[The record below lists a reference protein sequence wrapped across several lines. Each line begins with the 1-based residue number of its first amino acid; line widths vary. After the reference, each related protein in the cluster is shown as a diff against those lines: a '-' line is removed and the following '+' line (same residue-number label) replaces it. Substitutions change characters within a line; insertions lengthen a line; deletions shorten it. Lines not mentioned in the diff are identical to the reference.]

1 MTEIDCGNKGS
12 YCEHIDGSLSLL
24 SGDFC
29 TNCRGSVKYRY
40 SWTKNAA
47 ADPAAESTTIA
58 DVINVAKTSSAK
70 QVSRQTMNDYQQYLQ
85 TFVNLFQAFA
95 CDCGP
100 KRRSGCFENLTEL
113 VVKEC
118 MVDPAYPHECG
129 NIFMSPV
136 WKKTDIPVT
145 LSVHRFSSANFI
157 KNNTLVTLLNRA
169 GGIQNSETLL
179 EKRCNPL
186 SDYEVVYSGFGGS
199 VIGQII
205 GNGVMMKQSSDSYS
219 EIYICLKIDQSIP
232 MNKVKYPVYDIGY
245 VFDKA
250 IYPLKPTVSVK
261 VDGLKVCGTVSNF
274 PEIVY
279 IPILR
284 QA

>member
-1 MTEIDCGNKGS
+1 MTEIECRNKGS

-29 TNCRGSVKYRY
+29 TNCGGSVQNRY
-40 SWTKNAA
+40 SWTKNTGVYSQ
-47 ADPAAESTTIA
+47 DDSTTIS
-58 DVINVAKTSSAK
+58 DVTTVAKTSTAK

-85 TFVNLFQAFA
+85 TFVNLFRAFS

-100 KRRSGCFENLTEL
+100 NRRSGCFDNMTEL

-118 MVDPAYPHECG
+118 MIDPAYPQACG
-129 NIFMSPV
+129 NVFMSPV
-136 WKKTDIPVT
+136 SKKTDFPVT
-145 LSVHRFSSANFI
+145 FSVHRFSSANFI
-157 KNNTLVTLLNRA
+157 KNNSLVTLTNRA
-169 GGIQNSETLL
+169 DGIQNSETVL

-186 SDYEVVYSGFGGS
+186 SDYEVVYSGFGGR

-232 MNKVKYPVYDIGY
+232 MTKVKYPVYDIGY

-250 IYPLKPTVSVK
+250 VYPLTPTVSVN
-261 VDGLKVCGTVSNF
+261 VDGFKVCGTVSNF

-284 QA
+284 QG